1 MHIGYE
7 DNTGHVYE
15 GGGRPEFAVVPAP
28 MLTQATLI
36 ETPEGIKR
44 LPEGHAPLA
53 WVFREESFDP
63 VTRIRRGRL
72 YEPYPGGQPDLN
84 CLTRGHPA
92 NQASVVSLTRGETL
106 TKTLFHY
113 WQCQT
118 LLNKPRAGQGLSLA
132 FGDARSWSL
141 WRIVQVERV
150 IGDDVLVT
158 LKALS
163 AFGIL
168 PELRHEAIPEE
179 HQGPIQ
185 RAIDRVLDAA
195 FRESAISAI
204 DQCRNAAVALIG
216 RWLVSNG
223 AESKVL
229 GDDLGALVKRVREE
243 PYRCGAV
250 AGVGEMIAR
259 LHPRGKANEQ
269 ETKGYRLAQEEDAE
283 ASVHAIGFI
292 LREFGWARA

>member
-7 DNTGHVYE
+7 ENTGHVYE
-15 GGGRPEFAVVPAP
+15 GGGQPEFAVVPAP
-28 MLTQATLI
+28 MLTQAMLI
-36 ETPEGIKR
+36 ETPEDIKL
-44 LPEGHAPLA
+44 LPEGRAPLS

-72 YEPYPGGQPDLN
+72 YEPYQGQPDFN

-92 NQASVVSLTRGETL
+92 NQASVVGVTRGETL

-118 LLNKPRAGQGLSLA
+118 LLNKPRGGHGLSLA

-150 IGDDVLVT
+150 IGEDVLVT

-168 PELRHEAIPEE
+168 PELRHDAIPEE
-179 HQGPIQ
+179 HRGEIQ
-185 RAIDRVLDAA
+185 QAVAQVLDSA
-195 FRESAISAI
+195 FRESAISVI
-204 DQCRNAAVALIG
+204 EHCRNAAVSLIG
-216 RWLVSNG
+216 RWMVSKG
-223 AESKVL
+223 EDVDLLSK
-229 GDDLGALVKRVREE
+229 DLGPLVRRVRED
-243 PYRCGAV
+243 PHRFTVV
-250 AGVGEMIAR
+250 AGLGEMIAR
-259 LHPRGKANEQ
+259 LHSRGKVNERQ
-269 ETKGYRLAQEEDAE
+269 SKGYRLPQEEDAE

-292 LREFGWARA
+292 LREFGWARG

>member
-7 DNTGHVYE
+7 EDTGHVYE
-15 GGGRPEFAVVPAP
+15 GGGHPEFAVVPAP
-28 MLTQATLI
+28 LLTQAMLI
-36 ETPEGIKR
+36 ETPEDITR
-44 LPEGHAPLA
+44 LPGGRAPLS

-72 YEPYPGGQPDLN
+72 YEPFPGGQPSHS

-92 NQASVVSLTRGETL
+92 NLAGAVGISRGESLTKR
-106 TKTLFHY
+106 LFHY
-113 WQCQT
+113 WPCQT
-118 LLNKPRAGQGLSLA
+118 LLTKPQSGNGLSLA
-132 FGDARSWSL
+132 FGDTRSWSM

-179 HQGPIQ
+179 HRRSVQA
-185 RAIDRVLDAA
+185 AIDRVLDAA

-216 RWLVSNG
+216 RWLVSKG
-223 AESKVL
+223 EDASLVGK
-229 GDDLGALVKRVREE
+229 DLGPLVKLVREK
-243 PYRCGAV
+243 PYACSAV
-250 AGVGEMIAR
+250 AGVGDMIAR
-259 LHPRGKANEQ
+259 LHSRGKANEQ
-269 ETKGYRLAQEEDAE
+269 ETNGYRLSQDEDAE
-283 ASVHAIGFI
+283 ASIHAIGFI
-292 LREFGWARA
+292 LREFGWART

>member
-1 MHIGYE
+1 V
-7 DNTGHVYE
+7 NN
-15 GGGRPEFAVVPAP
+15 
-28 MLTQATLI
+28 L
-36 ETPEGIKR
+36 
-44 LPEGHAPLA
+44 
-53 WVFREESFDP
+53 
-63 VTRIRRGRL
+63 
-72 YEPYPGGQPDLN
+72 
-84 CLTRGHPA
+84 
-92 NQASVVSLTRGETL
+92 VSLHRGETL

-118 LLNKPRAGQGLSLA
+118 LLSKPQAGNGLSLA

-150 IGDDVLVT
+150 LGDGVLVT

-179 HQGPIQ
+179 HQAPIQ

-229 GDDLGALVKRVREE
+229 SDDLGALVKRVRED

-269 ETKGYRLAQEEDAE
+269 ETKGYRLAQDEDAE
-283 ASVHAIGFI
+283 ASVHAISFI
-292 LREFGWARA
+292 LREFGWARN